1 MVKVFFYIIAGIIAF
16 SMVLAGSYF
25 WTVQTIYITP
35 ESDESVAVADVMYD
49 IEFVTIHDGT
59 KEVKPEGVFF
69 QISITAVNM
78 RDEPTNLSGGQF
90 ILVDGNGIT
99 HIAQFLD
106 TGPDELWYEKIEHG
120 VAVTR
125 TTQFDIEYDKDE
137 QYQIIVK
144 PLKEQK
150 TNEWGKVCVK
160 NCG

>member
-1 MVKVFFYIIAGIIAF
+1 MVKVFFFIIAGIIAL
-16 SMVLAGSYF
+16 SMVLATSYF
-25 WTVQTIYITP
+25 WTSQTVYITP
-35 ESDESVAVADVMYD
+35 ESGDPVAVADVMYD
-49 IEFVTIHDGT
+49 VEFVRIHDGT

-78 RDEPTNLSGGQF
+78 RNEPTNLSGGQF
-90 ILVDGNGIT
+90 ILVNANGLT

-106 TGPDELWYEKIEHG
+106 TGPDELWYEDIEHG

-137 QYQIIVK
+137 RYQVIVK

>member
-1 MVKVFFYIIAGIIAF
+1 MVKVFFFIIAGTIAL

-25 WTVQTIYITP
+25 WAVQIIYITP
-35 ESDESVAVADVMYD
+35 ESGESVVVADVMYD
-49 IEFVTIHDGT
+49 IEFVKIHDGT
-59 KEVKPEGVFF
+59 KEVKPNGVFF
-69 QISITAVNM
+69 QISITAVSM

-99 HIAQFLD
+99 HIAQFLE
-106 TGPDELWYEKIEHG
+106 TGPDELWYEEIEHD

-125 TTQFDIEYDKDE
+125 TTQFDIKYDKDE
-137 QYQIIVK
+137 QYQIIIK

>member
-1 MVKVFFYIIAGIIAF
+1 MVKVFFFIIAGIIAL
-16 SMVLAGSYF
+16 SMVIAGSYF
-25 WTVQTIYITP
+25 WTVQTIYIIP
-35 ESDESVAVADVMYD
+35 ESGESVVVADVMYD
-49 IEFVTIHDGT
+49 IEFVKIHDGT
-59 KEVKPEGVFF
+59 KEVKPNGVFF
-69 QISITAVNM
+69 QISITAVSM

-90 ILVDGNGIT
+90 ILVDSNGIT
-99 HIAQFLD
+99 HIAQFLE
-106 TGPDELWYEKIEHG
+106 TGPDELWYEEIEHD

>member
-35 ESDESVAVADVMYD
+35 ESDEYVAVADVMYD
-49 IEFVTIHDGT
+49 VEFVRIHDGT
-59 KEVKPEGVFF
+59 KEVKPDGVFF
-69 QISITAVNM
+69 QISITAVSM

-125 TTQFDIEYDKDE
+125 TTQFDIKYDKDE

>member
-1 MVKVFFYIIAGIIAF
+1 MVKVFFFIIAGIIAL
-16 SMVLAGSYF
+16 SMVLATSYF
-25 WTVQTIYITP
+25 WTSQTVYITP
-35 ESDESVAVADVMYD
+35 ESGEPVAVADVMYD
-49 IEFVTIHDGT
+49 VEFVRIHDGT

-78 RDEPTNLSGGQF
+78 RNEPTNLSGGQF
-90 ILVDGNGIT
+90 ILVNANGLT

-106 TGPDELWYEKIEHG
+106 TGPDELWYEDIEHG

-125 TTQFDIEYDKDE
+125 TTQFDIEYDKNE
-137 QYQIIVK
+137 RYQIIVK

>member
-1 MVKVFFYIIAGIIAF
+1 
-16 SMVLAGSYF
+16 
-25 WTVQTIYITP
+25 
-35 ESDESVAVADVMYD
+35 MYD
-49 IEFVTIHDGT
+49 IEFVKIHDGT
-59 KEVKPEGVFF
+59 KEVKPKGVFF
-69 QISITAVNM
+69 QISITAVSM

-99 HIAQFLD
+99 HIAQFLE
-106 TGPDELWYEKIEHG
+106 TGPDELWYEEIEHD

-125 TTQFDIEYDKDE
+125 TTQFDIKYDKDE

>member
-1 MVKVFFYIIAGIIAF
+1 MVKVFFFIIAGVIAL

-25 WTVQTIYITP
+25 WTVQTIYIIP
-35 ESDESVAVADVMYD
+35 ESGESVAVADVMYD

-106 TGPDELWYEKIEHG
+106 TGPDELWYEKIERG
-120 VAVTR
+120 VAGTR
-125 TTQFDIEYDKDE
+125 TTQFDIKYDKDE

>member
-1 MVKVFFYIIAGIIAF
+1 MVKVFFFIIAGIIAL
-16 SMVLAGSYF
+16 SMVIAGSYF
-25 WTVQTIYITP
+25 WTVQTIYIIP
-35 ESDESVAVADVMYD
+35 ESGESVVVADVMYD
-49 IEFVTIHDGT
+49 IEFVKIHDGT
-59 KEVKPEGVFF
+59 KEVKPKGVFF
-69 QISITAVNM
+69 QISITAISM

-99 HIAQFLD
+99 HIAQFLE
-106 TGPDELWYEKIEHG
+106 TGPDELWYEEIEHD

-125 TTQFDIEYDKDE
+125 TTQFDIEYNKDE

-150 TNEWGKVCVK
+150 TNEWGKICVK

>member
-1 MVKVFFYIIAGIIAF
+1 MVKIFVFIIAGIIAL

-35 ESDESVAVADVMYD
+35 ESGESVVVADVMYD
-49 IEFVTIHDGT
+49 IEFVKIHDGT
-59 KEVKPEGVFF
+59 KEVKPDGVFF
-69 QISITAVNM
+69 QISITAVSM

-90 ILVDGNGIT
+90 ILVDANGLT

-106 TGPDELWYEKIEHG
+106 TGPDELWYEDIEHG

-137 QYQIIVK
+137 RYQIIVK

>member
-1 MVKVFFYIIAGIIAF
+1 MVKIFVFIIAGIIAL

-35 ESDESVAVADVMYD
+35 ESGESVVVADVMYD
-49 IEFVTIHDGT
+49 IEFVKIHDGT
-59 KEVKPEGVFF
+59 KEVKPNGVFF
-69 QISITAVNM
+69 QISITAVSM
-78 RDEPTNLSGGQF
+78 RYEPTNLSGGQF
-90 ILVDGNGIT
+90 ILVDCNGIT
-99 HIAQFLD
+99 HIAQFLE
-106 TGPDELWYEKIEHG
+106 TGPDELWYEEIEHD

-125 TTQFDIEYDKDE
+125 TTQFDIKYDKDE
-137 QYQIIVK
+137 QYQIIIK

>member
-1 MVKVFFYIIAGIIAF
+1 MVKVFFFIIAGIIAL
-16 SMVLAGSYF
+16 SMVIAGSYF
-25 WTVQTIYITP
+25 WTVQTIYIIP
-35 ESDESVAVADVMYD
+35 ESGESVVVADVMYD
-49 IEFVTIHDGT
+49 IEFVKIHDGT
-59 KEVKPEGVFF
+59 KEVKPEGVIF
-69 QISITAVNM
+69 QISITAVSM

-90 ILVDGNGIT
+90 ILVDSNGIT

-106 TGPDELWYEKIEHG
+106 TGPDELWYEEIEHD

-137 QYQIIVK
+137 QYQIIIK

>member
-25 WTVQTIYITP
+25 WTVQTIYIIP
-35 ESDESVAVADVMYD
+35 ESGESVAVADVMYD

-125 TTQFDIEYDKDE
+125 TTQFDIKYDKDE

>member
-69 QISITAVNM
+69 QISITPVNM

-90 ILVDGNGIT
+90 ILVNANGLT

-125 TTQFDIEYDKDE
+125 TTQFDIKYDKDE

-150 TNEWGKVCVK
+150 TNEWGKV
-160 NCG
+160 

>member
-1 MVKVFFYIIAGIIAF
+1 MVKVFFYIIAGIIAL
-16 SMVLAGSYF
+16 SMVLATSYF
-25 WTVQTIYITP
+25 WTSQTVYITP
-35 ESDESVAVADVMYD
+35 ESGEPVAVADVMYD
-49 IEFVTIHDGT
+49 VEFVRIHDGT

-78 RDEPTNLSGGQF
+78 RNEPTNLSGGQF
-90 ILVDGNGIT
+90 ILVNANGLT

-106 TGPDELWYEKIEHG
+106 TGPDELWYEDIEHG

-137 QYQIIVK
+137 RYQVIVK

>member
-1 MVKVFFYIIAGIIAF
+1 MVKVFFFIIAGIIAL
-16 SMVLAGSYF
+16 SMVIAGSYF
-25 WTVQTIYITP
+25 WTVQTIYIIP
-35 ESDESVAVADVMYD
+35 ESGESVVVADVMYD
-49 IEFVTIHDGT
+49 IEFVKIHDGT

-69 QISITAVNM
+69 QISITAVSM

-90 ILVDGNGIT
+90 ILVDSNGIT

-106 TGPDELWYEKIEHG
+106 TGPDELWYEEIEHD

-125 TTQFDIEYDKDE
+125 TTQFDIKYDKDE

>member
-1 MVKVFFYIIAGIIAF
+1 MVKVFFFIIAGVIAL

-106 TGPDELWYEKIEHG
+106 TGPDELWYEKIERG

-125 TTQFDIEYDKDE
+125 TTQFDIKYDKDE

>member
-125 TTQFDIEYDKDE
+125 TTQFDIKYDKDE
-137 QYQIIVK
+137 RYQVIVK

>member
-1 MVKVFFYIIAGIIAF
+1 MVKVFFFIIAGIIAL

-25 WTVQTIYITP
+25 WTVQTIYIIP
-35 ESDESVAVADVMYD
+35 ESGESVVVADVMYD
-49 IEFVTIHDGT
+49 IEFVKIHDGT

-69 QISITAVNM
+69 QISITAVSM

-90 ILVDGNGIT
+90 ILVDSNGIT

-106 TGPDELWYEKIEHG
+106 TGPDELWYEEIEHD

-125 TTQFDIEYDKDE
+125 TTQFDIEYNKDE

>member
-1 MVKVFFYIIAGIIAF
+1 MVKIFVFIIAGIIAL

-106 TGPDELWYEKIEHG
+106 TGPDELLYEKIEHG

-125 TTQFDIEYDKDE
+125 TTQFDIKYDKDE

-150 TNEWGKVCVK
+150 TNEWGKVCYK

>member
-1 MVKVFFYIIAGIIAF
+1 MVKVFFFIIAGIIAL
-16 SMVLAGSYF
+16 SMVLATSYF
-25 WTVQTIYITP
+25 WTSQTVYITP
-35 ESDESVAVADVMYD
+35 ESGDPVVVADVMYD
-49 IEFVTIHDGT
+49 VEFVRIHDGT

-78 RDEPTNLSGGQF
+78 RNEPTNLSGGQF
-90 ILVDGNGIT
+90 ILVNANGLT

-106 TGPDELWYEKIEHG
+106 TGPDELWYEDIEHG

-137 QYQIIVK
+137 RYQVIVK

>member
-1 MVKVFFYIIAGIIAF
+1 MVKVFFFIIAGIIAL
-16 SMVLAGSYF
+16 SMVLATSYF
-25 WTVQTIYITP
+25 WTSQTVYITP
-35 ESDESVAVADVMYD
+35 ESGEPVAVADVMYD
-49 IEFVTIHDGT
+49 VEFVRIYDGT

-78 RDEPTNLSGGQF
+78 RNEPTNLSGGQF
-90 ILVDGNGIT
+90 ILVNANGLT

-106 TGPDELWYEKIEHG
+106 TGPDELWYEDIEHG

-137 QYQIIVK
+137 RYQVIVK

>member
-1 MVKVFFYIIAGIIAF
+1 MVKVFFFIIAGIIAL
-16 SMVLAGSYF
+16 SMVIAGSYF
-25 WTVQTIYITP
+25 WTVQTIYIIP
-35 ESDESVAVADVMYD
+35 ESGESVVVADVMYD
-49 IEFVTIHDGT
+49 IEFVKIHDGT

-69 QISITAVNM
+69 QISITAVSM

-90 ILVDGNGIT
+90 ILVDSNGIT

-106 TGPDELWYEKIEHG
+106 TGPDELWYEEIEHD

-125 TTQFDIEYDKDE
+125 TTQFDIEYNKDE

>member
-125 TTQFDIEYDKDE
+125 TTQFDIKYDKDE

-144 PLKEQK
+144 PLKDQK

>member
-1 MVKVFFYIIAGIIAF
+1 MVKIFVFIIAGIIAL

-25 WTVQTIYITP
+25 LTVQTIYITP
-35 ESDESVAVADVMYD
+35 ESGESVVVADVMYD
-49 IEFVTIHDGT
+49 IEFVKIHDGT
-59 KEVKPEGVFF
+59 KEVKPKGVFF
-69 QISITAVNM
+69 QISITAISM

-99 HIAQFLD
+99 HIAQFLE
-106 TGPDELWYEKIEHG
+106 TGPDELWYEEIEYD

-125 TTQFDIEYDKDE
+125 TTQFDIKYDKDE
-137 QYQIIVK
+137 QYQIIIK

>member
-59 KEVKPEGVFF
+59 KEVKPKGVFF
-69 QISITAVNM
+69 QISITAISM

-106 TGPDELWYEKIEHG
+106 TGPDELWYEDIEHG

-137 QYQIIVK
+137 RYQVIVK

>member
-1 MVKVFFYIIAGIIAF
+1 MVKVFFFIIAGVIAL

-25 WTVQTIYITP
+25 WTVQTIYIIP
-35 ESDESVAVADVMYD
+35 ESGESVAVADVMYD

-137 QYQIIVK
+137 RYQVIVK

>member
-1 MVKVFFYIIAGIIAF
+1 MVKIFVFIIAGIIAL

-25 WTVQTIYITP
+25 WAVQIIYITP
-35 ESDESVAVADVMYD
+35 ESGESVVVADVMYD
-49 IEFVTIHDGT
+49 IEFVKIHDGT
-59 KEVKPEGVFF
+59 KEVKPNGVFF
-69 QISITAVNM
+69 QISITAVSM

-99 HIAQFLD
+99 HIAQFLE
-106 TGPDELWYEKIEHG
+106 TGPDELWYEEIEHD

-125 TTQFDIEYDKDE
+125 TTQFDIKYDKDE
-137 QYQIIVK
+137 QYQIIIK

>member
-1 MVKVFFYIIAGIIAF
+1 MLKFFAFIIAGVIVL
-16 SMVLAGSYF
+16 SMVLAPSYF
-25 WTVQTIYITP
+25 CTTQTVYLTP
-35 ESDESVAVADVMYD
+35 ESGESVVVADVMYD
-49 IEFVTIHDGT
+49 VKYVKIHDGT
-59 KEVKPEGVFF
+59 KEVKPDGVFF

-137 QYQIIVK
+137 RYQVIVK

>member
-35 ESDESVAVADVMYD
+35 ESGESVAVADVMYD
-49 IEFVTIHDGT
+49 IEFVTTHDGT

-125 TTQFDIEYDKDE
+125 TTQFDIKYDKDE

-150 TNEWGKVCVK
+150 TNEWGKICVK

>member
-1 MVKVFFYIIAGIIAF
+1 MVKVFFFIIAGIIAL
-16 SMVLAGSYF
+16 SMVIAGSYF

-35 ESDESVAVADVMYD
+35 ESGESVVVADVMYD
-49 IEFVTIHDGT
+49 IEFVKIHDGT

-69 QISITAVNM
+69 QISITAVSM

-90 ILVDGNGIT
+90 ILVDSNGIT

-106 TGPDELWYEKIEHG
+106 TGPDELWYEEIEHD

-125 TTQFDIEYDKDE
+125 TTQFDIEYNKDE

>member
-1 MVKVFFYIIAGIIAF
+1 MVKIFVFIIAGIIAL
-16 SMVLAGSYF
+16 SMVIAGSYF

-35 ESDESVAVADVMYD
+35 ESGESVVVADVMYD
-49 IEFVTIHDGT
+49 IEFVKIHDGT

-69 QISITAVNM
+69 QISITAVSM

-90 ILVDGNGIT
+90 ILVDSNGIT

-106 TGPDELWYEKIEHG
+106 TGPDELWYEEIEHD

-125 TTQFDIEYDKDE
+125 TTQFDIEYNKDE

>member
-78 RDEPTNLSGGQF
+78 RGEPTNLSGGQF

-125 TTQFDIEYDKDE
+125 TTQFDIKYDKDE

>member
-1 MVKVFFYIIAGIIAF
+1 MVKIFVFIIAGIIAL
-16 SMVLAGSYF
+16 SMVIAGSYF

-35 ESDESVAVADVMYD
+35 ESGESVVVADVMYD
-49 IEFVTIHDGT
+49 IEFMKISDGT

-69 QISITAVNM
+69 QISITAVSM

-99 HIAQFLD
+99 HIAQFLE
-106 TGPDELWYEKIEHG
+106 TGPDELWYEEIEHD

-125 TTQFDIEYDKDE
+125 TTQFDIKYDKDE
-137 QYQIIVK
+137 QYQIIIK

>member
-1 MVKVFFYIIAGIIAF
+1 MVKLFAFIIAGVIVL
-16 SMVLAGSYF
+16 SMVLATSYF
-25 WTVQTIYITP
+25 WTVQTVYITP
-35 ESDESVAVADVMYD
+35 ESGEPVAVADVMYD
-49 IEFVTIHDGT
+49 VEFVRIHDGT

-78 RDEPTNLSGGQF
+78 RNEPTNLSGGQF
-90 ILVDGNGIT
+90 ILVNANGLT

-106 TGPDELWYEKIEHG
+106 TGPDELWYEDIEHG

-137 QYQIIVK
+137 RYQVIVK

>member
-1 MVKVFFYIIAGIIAF
+1 MVKVFFFIIAGIIAL
-16 SMVLAGSYF
+16 SMVIAGSYF
-25 WTVQTIYITP
+25 WTVQTIYIIP
-35 ESDESVAVADVMYD
+35 ESGESVVVADVMYD
-49 IEFVTIHDGT
+49 IEFVKIHDGT

-69 QISITAVNM
+69 QISITAVSM

-99 HIAQFLD
+99 HIAQFLE
-106 TGPDELWYEKIEHG
+106 TGPDELWYEEIEHD

-125 TTQFDIEYDKDE
+125 TTQFDIEYNKDE

>member
-99 HIAQFLD
+99 HIALFLD

-125 TTQFDIEYDKDE
+125 TTQFDIKYDKDE

-150 TNEWGKVCVK
+150 TNEWGKICVK

>member
-35 ESDESVAVADVMYD
+35 ESGESVAVADVMYD

-59 KEVKPEGVFF
+59 KDVKPEGVFF
-69 QISITAVNM
+69 QISITAVSM

-106 TGPDELWYEKIEHG
+106 TGPDELWYEEIEHS

-150 TNEWGKVCVK
+150 TNEWGKICVK